1 MEITFPHHRE
11 LVVRQSISV
20 KELIEKSPW
29 LASRNELLR
38 EFERLEPNTPSNVLA
53 DLLSVGLTKY
63 RKGIVRLLKS
73 KKKHDLLSQIEETS
87 QHYRTE
93 GQRSYAD
100 DCMALAELPVLFKEK
115 TELLLIKDEN
125 AEQPMGIK
133 FKKNIMTMDTES
145 FIVYAEGTE
154 VFKCDSFFEAYTGLL
169 ACIYVMN
176 LAYPKGL
183 EKTLLFVQNILIGL
197 KDNAEKNSIDKRIVN
212 VLSLINAELKKQ

>member
-1 MEITFPHHRE
+1 MFILYNFNIIFVLNRLHRFQLISYDS
-11 LVVRQSISV
+11 LVFT
-20 KELIEKSPW
+20 LI
-29 LASRNELLR
+29 L
-38 EFERLEPNTPSNVLA
+38 
-53 DLLSVGLTKY
+53 D
-63 RKGIVRLLKS
+63 
-73 KKKHDLLSQIEETS
+73 
-87 QHYRTE
+87 
-93 GQRSYAD
+93 AD

-212 VLSLINAELKKQ
+212 VLLLINAELKKQ